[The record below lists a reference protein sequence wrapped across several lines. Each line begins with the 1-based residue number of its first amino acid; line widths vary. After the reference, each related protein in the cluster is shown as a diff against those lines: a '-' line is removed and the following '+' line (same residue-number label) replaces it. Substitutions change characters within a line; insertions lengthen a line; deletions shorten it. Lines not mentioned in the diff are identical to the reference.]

1 MASEK
6 GSKETPILRL
16 LGWLTPCN
24 CDVSFHYLPES
35 GLLVIEATT
44 TQLRKTALNST
55 HRRMGAKMVNF
66 GGWDMPVEYSGIA
79 SEHLATRTA
88 AGLFDVSHMG
98 EIELRGPQALDWIQF
113 VTCNDAAR
121 LNDGQAQYSGL
132 MTPAGTFVD
141 DLLVHKIS
149 DGHYFLC
156 VNASNQDKDFEY
168 IRDAG
173 RGRYNAQVEN
183 AGERYSQLAIQ
194 GPKALAM
201 LTRFTRAP
209 IAALKYYHFLVGEV
223 DGVHALI
230 ARTGYT
236 GEDGFEIYVAAEHS
250 EKLWNALLEAGRSEG
265 LLPCG
270 LGARN
275 TLRLEAAMC
284 LYGHEIDDATTVW
297 EANLGWICKLGK
309 GDFLGRNA
317 LQAQK
322 ETGIRRIL
330 AGFEMQDRLI
340 ARDGYPVL
348 GADGKQ
354 AGKVTSG
361 SPAPFLKKNI
371 GMAYVPVES
380 SAPGTEIHIRVR
392 SQDASAKIV
401 PLPFYKRPR

>member
-1 MASEK
+1 
-6 GSKETPILRL
+6 
-16 LGWLTPCN
+16 
-24 CDVSFHYLPES
+24 
-35 GLLVIEATT
+35 VIEATT
-44 TQLRKTALNST
+44 TQLRKTALNSV

-66 GGWDMPVEYSGIA
+66 GGWDMPVEYSGIV

-98 EIELRGPQALDWIQF
+98 EIELRGPQALDWVQF

-121 LNDGQAQYSGL
+121 LTAGQAQYSGL
-132 MTPAGTFVD
+132 MTAAGTFVD

-156 VNASNQDKDFEY
+156 VNASNQDKDFDY
-168 IRDAG
+168 IRRAGAG
-173 RGRYNAQVEN
+173 RFNAQVEN
-183 AGERYSQLAIQ
+183 AGERYSQLAVQ
-194 GPKALAM
+194 GPKALGI

-209 IAALKYYHFLVGEV
+209 IAALKYYHFLAGEV
-223 DGVHALI
+223 DGVSALI

-236 GEDGFEIYVAAEHS
+236 GEDGFEIYFAPQHS
-250 EKLWNALLEAGRSEG
+250 EKLWNSLLEAGRSEG

-275 TLRLEAAMC
+275 TLRLEAGMC
-284 LYGHEIDDATTVW
+284 LYGHEIDDTTTVW

-322 ETGIRRIL
+322 ESGIRRIL

-348 GADGKQ
+348 AANGQK
-354 AGKVTSG
+354 AGSVTSG
-361 SPAPFLKKNI
+361 SPAPYLKKNI

-380 SAPGTEIHIRVR
+380 SAPGTEIRIGIR
-392 SQDASAKIV
+392 SQEAAAKIV
-401 PLPFYKRPR
+401 PLPFYKRAR